1 MSPIIGLQQLYVKEI
16 CVRLHSFMF
25 GGILAHTP
33 GGLNEYYLL
42 GWRMTINCALY
53 YFRQAEE
60 RKEYYLA
67 EIHILGRKIYL
78 VGMKMICWYV
88 HTMY

>member
-1 MSPIIGLQQLYVKEI
+1 
-16 CVRLHSFMF
+16 MF
-25 GGILAHTP
+25 GGISAHTP
-33 GGLNEYYLL
+33 GGLDEYYLL

-60 RKEYYLA
+60 RKGYYLA

-88 HTMY
+88 HTMYYLRKVSFWRSAVLIRSTNTV